1 MPCPNLCPQRA
12 SLTLT
17 STDPHTFAGTALPPG
32 CTVSARIFARGKD
45 VTAKHMHIRNHN
57 QTKNKEKNVSMRP
70 KLFLFGA
77 LCILLSGSCTTPS
90 ANGHDGHDHETEN
103 HIHAAEDPATHDHD
117 HETSEEAHASGEIVL
132 PPDKALAAGV
142 KTDTVRSGIFH
153 QVIRT
158 SGQVLPAQGGESCVV
173 APVSGLVTFN
183 NKVTEGMAVTEGN
196 TLLLL
201 SAKNL
206 AEGDPVMKARVAYET
221 ARKEYER
228 MKALLPEKI
237 VSEKDYQQA
246 LQAYET
252 ARISYEAIGGTQ
264 TDDGLAVR
272 SPISGYVKN
281 LMVKEGEYVTVG
293 QQLATITQDRRLAL
307 RADVSER
314 YYQALPSITSANFR
328 TPYNDQV
335 YELAALNGRLLSY
348 AKAANDGNHYL
359 PVTFEFD
366 NRGTVVPGAFVE
378 IFLLST
384 PKDNVIAIPRTALT
398 EEQGSFYV
406 YLQVDKECYRKQL
419 VTTGADDGQRV
430 QILSG
435 LKPGQRFVSQ
445 GAYQVKLA
453 GATSAIPAHTHEH

>member
-252 ARISYEAIGGTQ
+252 ARISYEA
-264 TDDGLAVR
+264 LAANHTER
-272 SPISGYVKN
+272 GQNIPSPLTGYVKII
-281 LMVKEGEYVTVG
+281 LVKEGDYVAVG
-293 QQLATITQDRRLAL
+293 QPLVSVTQNKRLYL
-307 RADVSER
+307 RAEVSEK
-314 YYQALPSITSANFR
+314 YYAQLPAVTSANFQ
-328 TPYNDQV
+328 TPYNNQT
-335 YELAALNGRLLSY
+335 YKLSELNGKMRSY
-348 AKAANDGNHYL
+348 GKSSGNGSFYI

-366 NRGTVVPGAFVE
+366 NKGNITPGTYVDV
-378 IFLLST
+378 FLLSS
-384 PKDNVIAIPRTALT
+384 PIENALCVPRTALT
-398 EEQGSFYV
+398 EEEGTYFV
-406 YLQVDKECYRKQL
+406 YIQLDEEGYRKQE
-419 VTTGADDGQRV
+419 VTVGNDNGEKV

-435 LKPGQRFVSQ
+435 IQAGDRVVVE
-445 GAYQVKLA
+445 GAYQVRLA
-453 GATSAIPAHTHEH
+453 SASNAIPAHSHEH